1 MKPITVFLRL
11 AVVLLILGIIVLC
24 FPKEGLDI
32 SGFNLRMPSMEDI
45 FLSKQPEYADVD
57 KILVDNTSDTT
68 GKKQDD
74 GIVGFEYGSEAK
86 EQLDSFFLALDS
98 LKQTDNTSIRI
109 LHYGDSQIEGDRIS
123 GYLRKKLQKTFG
135 GHGQGEIPM
144 YSLSQ
149 IKGVIYNYS
158 SDWEFHSIIQPQAGY
173 NRYGTMMSSI
183 KALADSA
190 ITELN
195 FASPTDCELTIYFS
209 SPDKESRLK
218 ISDRQKDFLEITIPQ
233 TASLRQESIRL
244 TAQSRYL
251 RIEADAGTELYGMDL
266 SDGNGL
272 YLDNISLRGS
282 SGWGIRQCNK
292 TILETMANDLHVRL
306 VIMQF
311 GVNAIPQKENK
322 IIKDYTFY
330 KTEFAKQLKYLHA
343 TLPDAAII
351 VVGVSD
357 RSIRQGDNYIT
368 NPNVFKLRQAQK
380 EAALENDCIFWDLF
394 EAMGGENSMPAWVLR
409 DEPLAN
415 KDFIHFN
422 NKGAEYVATMF
433 LNALRKEYNASRQRN
448 QSNR

>member
-195 FASPTDCELTIYFS
+195 FASPTDCELTIYFA

-218 ISDRQKDFLEITIPQ
+218 ISDRQKDLLEINIPQ
-233 TASLRQESIRL
+233 TASLQQESIRL

-292 TILETMANDLHVRL
+292 TILETMANDLNVRL

-330 KTEFAKQLKYLHA
+330 KTEFAKQLKYLHT

-380 EAALENDCIFWDLF
+380 EAALENGCIFWDLF

-422 NKGAEYVATMF
+422 NKGAEHVATMF
-433 LNALRKEYNASRQRN
+433 LNALRKEYKAYRQRT

>member
-68 GKKQDD
+68 DRKQDD
-74 GIVGFEYGSEAK
+74 GIVGFEYGAEAK
-86 EQLDSFFLALDS
+86 EALDSFFLALDS

-158 SDWEFHSIIQPQAGY
+158 SDWEFHSIIQLQAGY

-190 ITELN
+190 VTELN
-195 FASPTDCELTIYFS
+195 FASPTDCELTIYFA

-218 ISDRQKDFLEITIPQ
+218 ISDRQKKLLEITIPQ
-233 TASLRQESIRL
+233 TASLQQESIRL
-244 TAQSRYL
+244 TTQSRYL

-330 KTEFAKQLKYLHA
+330 KTEFAKQLKYLHE

-380 EAALENDCIFWDLF
+380 EAALENGCIFWDLF

-422 NKGAEYVATMF
+422 NKGAEHVATMF
-433 LNALRKEYNASRQRN
+433 LNALRKEYKASRQRN

>member
-98 LKQTDNTSIRI
+98 LKRTDNTSIRI

-158 SDWEFHSIIQPQAGY
+158 SDWEFHSIIQPQTGY

-190 ITELN
+190 VTELN

-218 ISDRQKDFLEITIPQ
+218 ISDRQKDLLEINIPQ
-233 TASLRQESIRL
+233 TASLQQESIRL

-330 KTEFAKQLKYLHA
+330 KTEFAKQLKYLHE

-380 EAALENDCIFWDLF
+380 EAALENGCIFWDLF

>member
-190 ITELN
+190 VTELN

-218 ISDRQKDFLEITIPQ
+218 ISDRQKDLLEINIPQ
-233 TASLRQESIRL
+233 TASLQQESIRL

-330 KTEFAKQLKYLHA
+330 KTEFAKQLKYLHE

-380 EAALENDCIFWDLF
+380 EAALENGCIFWDLF

-433 LNALRKEYNASRQRN
+433 LNALRKEYKASRQRN

>member
-158 SDWEFHSIIQPQAGY
+158 SDWEFHSIIQPQTGY

-190 ITELN
+190 VTELN

-218 ISDRQKDFLEITIPQ
+218 ISDRQKDLLEINIPQ
-233 TASLRQESIRL
+233 TASLQQESIRL

-330 KTEFAKQLKYLHA
+330 KTEFAKQLKYLHE

-380 EAALENDCIFWDLF
+380 EAALENGCIFWDLF

-433 LNALRKEYNASRQRN
+433 LNALRKEYKASRQRN

>member
-11 AVVLLILGIIVLC
+11 AVVLMILGIIVLC

-190 ITELN
+190 VTELN
-195 FASPTDCELTIYFS
+195 FACPTDCELTIYFA

-218 ISDRQKDFLEITIPQ
+218 ISDRQKDLLEINILQ
-233 TASLRQESIRL
+233 TASLQQESIRL

-292 TILETMANDLHVRL
+292 TILETMANDLNVRL

-330 KTEFAKQLKYLHA
+330 KTEFAKQLKYLHE

-380 EAALENDCIFWDLF
+380 EAALENGCIFWDLF

>member
-158 SDWEFHSIIQPQAGY
+158 SDWEFHSIIQPQTGY

-190 ITELN
+190 VTELN

-218 ISDRQKDFLEITIPQ
+218 ISDRQKDLLEINIPQ
-233 TASLRQESIRL
+233 TASLQQESIRL

-330 KTEFAKQLKYLHA
+330 KTEFAKQLKYLHE

-380 EAALENDCIFWDLF
+380 EAALENGCIFWDLF

>member
-68 GKKQDD
+68 DKKQDD
-74 GIVGFEYGSEAK
+74 GIVGFEYGAEAK
-86 EQLDSFFLALDS
+86 EALDSFFLALDS

-123 GYLRKKLQKTFG
+123 GCLRKQLQKTFG

-158 SDWEFHSIIQPQAGY
+158 SDWEFHSIIQPQTGY

-190 ITELN
+190 VTELN
-195 FASPTDCELTIYFS
+195 FPSPTDCELTIYFS

-218 ISDRQKDFLEITIPQ
+218 ISDRQKDLLEINIPQ
-233 TASLRQESIRL
+233 TASLQQESIRL

-330 KTEFAKQLKYLHA
+330 KTEFAKQLKYLHE

-380 EAALENDCIFWDLF
+380 EAALENGCIFWDLF

-433 LNALRKEYNASRQRN
+433 LNALRKEYKASRQRN

>member
-11 AVVLLILGIIVLC
+11 AVVLLILGIIVLY

-98 LKQTDNTSIRI
+98 LKRTDNTSIRI

-190 ITELN
+190 VTELN

-218 ISDRQKDFLEITIPQ
+218 ISDRQKDLLEINIPQ
-233 TASLRQESIRL
+233 TASLQQESIRL

-292 TILETMANDLHVRL
+292 TILETMANDLNVRL

-330 KTEFAKQLKYLHA
+330 KTEFAKQLKYLHT

-380 EAALENDCIFWDLF
+380 EAALENGCIFWDLF

-422 NKGAEYVATMF
+422 NKGAEHVATMF
-433 LNALRKEYNASRQRN
+433 LNALRKEYKAYRQRT

>member
-11 AVVLLILGIIVLC
+11 AIVLLILGIIVLC

-74 GIVGFEYGSEAK
+74 GIVCFEYGSEAK

-123 GYLRKKLQKTFG
+123 GYLRKELQKTFG

-190 ITELN
+190 VTELN

-218 ISDRQKDFLEITIPQ
+218 ISDRQKDLLEINIPQ
-233 TASLRQESIRL
+233 TASLQQESIRL

-330 KTEFAKQLKYLHA
+330 KTEFAKQLKYLHE

-380 EAALENDCIFWDLF
+380 EAALENGCIFWDLF

-433 LNALRKEYNASRQRN
+433 LNSLRKEYNASRQRN

>member
-11 AVVLLILGIIVLC
+11 AVVLMILGIIVLC

-190 ITELN
+190 VTELN
-195 FASPTDCELTIYFS
+195 FACPTDCELTIYFA

-218 ISDRQKDFLEITIPQ
+218 ISDRQKDLLEINIPQ
-233 TASLRQESIRL
+233 TASLQQESIRL

-330 KTEFAKQLKYLHA
+330 KTEFAKQLKYLHE

-380 EAALENDCIFWDLF
+380 EAALENGCIFWDLF

-433 LNALRKEYNASRQRN
+433 LNALRKEYKASRQRN

>member
-68 GKKQDD
+68 DKKQDD
-74 GIVGFEYGSEAK
+74 GIVGFEYGAEAK
-86 EQLDSFFLALDS
+86 EALDSFFLALDS

-190 ITELN
+190 VTELN
-195 FASPTDCELTIYFS
+195 FASPTDCELTIYFA

-218 ISDRQKDFLEITIPQ
+218 ISDRQKDFLEINIPQ
-233 TASLRQESIRL
+233 TASLQQESIRL

-292 TILETMANDLHVRL
+292 TILETIANDLHVRL

-330 KTEFAKQLKYLHA
+330 KTEFAKQLKYLHE

-380 EAALENDCIFWDLF
+380 EAALENGCIFWDLF